1 MFSWPVLCPDALG
14 SSCCLLTRPSQQ
26 TFSSSDF
33 RHDAV
38 LHSIVMRAHSMLTYC
53 AGSAF
58 AQKVT
63 SKPDLLCKAP
73 RTHTAATFPHPLW
86 IPCTPAYERRH
97 SSSKRACGGAQTARE
112 ILVRDLT

>member
-73 RTHTAATFPHPLW
+73 RTHTAATFPHPPW
-86 IPCTPAYERRH
+86 IPFPPPTDRRN
-97 SSSKRACGGAQTARE
+97 SSSNLAFRGPPTAR
-112 ILVRDLT
+112 L